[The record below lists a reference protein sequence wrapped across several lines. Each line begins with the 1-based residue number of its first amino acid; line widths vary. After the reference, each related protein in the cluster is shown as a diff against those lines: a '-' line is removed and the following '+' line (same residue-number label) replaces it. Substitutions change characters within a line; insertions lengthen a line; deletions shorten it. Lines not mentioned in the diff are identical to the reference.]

1 MRALM
6 MDTPLLISGLLEHAA
21 AMHGDR
27 ELVSWSSQ
35 GSPHRSAYAE
45 IAKRVRRLANA
56 LRRFGIVPGNRI
68 ATLAWSTHRHLEV
81 FYAASGIGAI
91 CHTVNPRLPPRQIAW
106 MLDHAEDTMVF
117 VEPAFLAVLEAAL
130 AHAQLPRP
138 VVVMADGPHMPRLS
152 PITSHAEML
161 CYEDMLDGEIDQL
174 DWPALDE
181 TAAAV
186 LCYTSGTMGNPKGV
200 LYSHRSQILHAFAVA
215 LPDVG
220 GFGEAETVLPAAPM
234 FHVSAWGIPY
244 AAALTGARLVL
255 PGTLLQGA
263 QLAELINREAVTIA
277 LGVPTIW
284 VGLIRYLRSSGQRL
298 AAMKRAIIGG
308 AAAPPS
314 LIEALQREFGIEVR
328 HAWGMTELS
337 PLGTIGTLK
346 AKHRDLP
353 AADRSALQAKQGR
366 PVYGVEIKIVDEDGR
381 ALPRDGRSIGEIQ
394 VRGLWALSGYYRSE
408 PATNA
413 AGWFATGDVG
423 TIDGDGYLQITD
435 RKKDLMKCAGE
446 WISSVEIEGIAMQH
460 EDVLQ
465 AAAIGVPDEKWGE
478 RPILIVAV
486 RPESLVTCEDILA
499 LYTGRVAKWAVPNR
513 IVFSDSLPV
522 GATGKVQ
529 KGKLREIYAGASI
542 RV

>member
-21 AMHGDR
+21 AVHGDR
-27 ELVSWSSQ
+27 ELVSCSSQ
-35 GSPHRSAYAE
+35 GPPHRSSYAE
-45 IAKRVRRLANA
+45 IARRVRRLANA
-56 LRRFGIVPGNRI
+56 LRRFGIVPGDRI

-81 FYAASGIGAI
+81 FYAASGIGAV

-106 MLDHAEDTMVF
+106 MLNHAEDTMVF
-117 VEPAFLAVLEAAL
+117 VEPAFLPVLNAAL
-130 AHAQLPRP
+130 AHAQRLRR
-138 VVVMADGPHMPRLS
+138 VVVMADRS
-152 PITSHAEML
+152 PMLPPSPVTSLAEMP
-161 CYEDMLDGEIDQL
+161 CYEDMLEDEIDQF
-174 DWPALDE
+174 DWPVLEE
-181 TAAAV
+181 TTAAV
-186 LCYTSGTMGNPKGV
+186 LCYTSGTTGNPKGV

-244 AAALTGARLVL
+244 AAALTGAKLVL

-263 QLAELINREAVTIA
+263 QLAEVIAREAVTIA
-277 LGVPTIW
+277 LGVPTVW

-298 AAMKRAIIGG
+298 ATMKRAIIGG

-314 LIEALQREFGIEVR
+314 LIEALQQEFGIEVR

-353 AADRSALQAKQGR
+353 TAERSALQAKQGR
-366 PVYGVEIKIVDEDGR
+366 PVYGVEVKIVDEDGG

-394 VRGLWALSGYYRSE
+394 VRGLWVSSGYYRSE
-408 PATNA
+408 PATDA
-413 AGWFATGDVG
+413 AEWYATGDVG

-446 WISSVEIEGIAMQH
+446 WVSSVEIEGIAMQH
-460 EDVLQ
+460 DDVMQ

-499 LYTGRVAKWAVPNR
+499 LYTGRVARWAVPSR
-513 IVFSDSLPV
+513 IILTDSLPV